1 MPNKQQLLSSGHL
14 KGHFPSHPSDLRHAV
29 TAAVVP
35 AVLSPKGSFPYE
47 RKVDFSGSPEVTS
60 PGLDAGSTVRVR

>member
-1 MPNKQQLLSSGHL
+1 MLSIPYVPNKQQLLSSGHL

-35 AVLSPKGSFPYE
+35 AVLSPKGSFPCE
-47 RKVDFSGSPEVTS
+47 RKVDFLGA
-60 PGLDAGSTVRVR
+60 LR